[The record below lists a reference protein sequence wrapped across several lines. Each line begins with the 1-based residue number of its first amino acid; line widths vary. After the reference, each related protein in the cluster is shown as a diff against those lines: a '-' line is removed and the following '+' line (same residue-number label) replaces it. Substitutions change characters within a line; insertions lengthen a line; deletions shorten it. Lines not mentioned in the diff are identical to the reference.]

1 MDTIVALSSGAPP
14 AAIAIV
20 RVSGPAVP
28 ALLAGMTGSVPEPR
42 RATLRAIRHL
52 VTGALIDRGIV
63 LHFPGPDTATGEDLA
78 EFHVHGGRAVIA
90 ALVKALLV
98 HPETRAAEPGEFTR
112 RAFLNGRMDLTAV
125 EGLADLLAAETEA
138 QRRRAAA
145 QADGLLGRV
154 AEDWRARLV
163 AIRMRVEA
171 LIDFSDADEIEE
183 AVADPAWDDA
193 AVLAADLARA
203 LGAADQAERLTG
215 GFRVVLSGPP
225 NAGKSSLLNALARA
239 DVAIVSEEAGTTR
252 DLIEVRLD
260 LAGYPVVLTDTAGLR
275 EATGLVEAEGIRR
288 ALSRAAEADLVL
300 WLEAPDAATPP
311 PTPLEAGPAP
321 LWRIVTKIDTPSGD
335 GALFPGA
342 RGMDPAEVRHR
353 ISVTT
358 GAGLP
363 ALMADLAT
371 AAAERL
377 APAEDALIVRA
388 RQARLL
394 EEALAALTAAVDGQ
408 FLPLELR
415 AEELRLAGDALGRL
429 TGRIDVEE
437 VLGAIFAS
445 FCIGK

>member
-1 MDTIVALSSGAPP
+1 MMPDTIVALSSGAPP
-14 AAIAIV
+14 AAIAVV

-28 ALLAGMTGSVPEPR
+28 ELLASMAGGVPAPR
-42 RATLRAIRHL
+42 RASLRAIRHPASG
-52 VTGALIDRGIV
+52 VLIDRGLV
-63 LHFPGPDTATGEDLA
+63 LHFPGPDTATGEELA
-78 EFHVHGGRAVIA
+78 EFHVHGGRAVIS
-90 ALVKALLV
+90 ALIRALLV
-98 HPETRAAEPGEFTR
+98 HPQTRAAEPGEFTR
-112 RAFLNGRMDLTAV
+112 RAFLNGRMDLAAV

-154 AEDWRARLV
+154 TEDWRARLV

-171 LIDFSDADEIEE
+171 LIDFSDADEIGE

-203 LGAADQAERLTG
+203 LRSADQAERLTG

-275 EATGLVEAEGIRR
+275 EASGLVEAEGIRR
-288 ALSRAAEADLVL
+288 ALDRAAEADLVL
-300 WLEAPDAATPP
+300 WLEAPDASTPP
-311 PTPLEAGPAP
+311 PTPLETGPAP
-321 LWRIVTKIDTPSGD
+321 LWRLVTKCDRD
-335 GALFPGA
+335 GPFEGA
-342 RGMDPAEVRHR
+342 SGMDPAGIRHR
-353 ISVTT
+353 ISVKT
-358 GAGLP
+358 GAGLA

-371 AAAERL
+371 AASERL

-388 RQARLL
+388 RQVRLL
-394 EEALAALTAAVDGQ
+394 EEALSALTAAVDGQ

-415 AEELRLAGDALGRL
+415 AEELRLASDALGRL

>member
-1 MDTIVALSSGAPP
+1 MRPDTIVALSSGAPP
-14 AAIAIV
+14 AAIAVV

-28 ALLAGMTGSVPEPR
+28 ELLVALTGALPAPR
-42 RATLRAIRHL
+42 RASLRAIRHPQ
-52 VTGALIDRGIV
+52 TGVLIDRGLV
-63 LHFPGPDTATGEDLA
+63 LHFPAPDTATGEELA
-78 EFHVHGGRAVIA
+78 EFHVHGGRAVVT
-90 ALVKALLV
+90 ALIRALLV
-98 HPETRAAEPGEFTR
+98 HAEARAAEPGEFTR
-112 RAFLNGRMDLTAV
+112 RAFLNGRMDLAAV

-145 QADGLLGRV
+145 QADGVLGRT
-154 AEDWRARLV
+154 AEDWRQRLV

-183 AVADPAWDDA
+183 AVADPAWDEA
-193 AVLAADLARA
+193 AALAADLSRA
-203 LGAADQAERLTG
+203 LNAADLAERLTG
-215 GFRVVLSGPP
+215 GFQVVLAGPP

-288 ALSRAAEADLVL
+288 ALGRAAEADLVL

-311 PTPLEAGPAP
+311 PTPLETGPAP
-321 LWRIVTKIDTPSGD
+321 LWRIVTKADRDEAAPFSGAD
-335 GALFPGA
+335 
-342 RGMDPAEVRHR
+342 GMDPAGVQHR
-353 ISVTT
+353 ISVRT
-358 GAGLP
+358 GDGLAGL
-363 ALMADLAT
+363 MTDLA
-371 AAAERL
+371 AAASQRL

-394 EEALAALTAAVDGQ
+394 EEALSALTAAVEGQ

-415 AEELRLAGDALGRL
+415 AEELRLAGDALGRI

-437 VLGAIFAS
+437 VLGAIFSS

>member
-1 MDTIVALSSGAPP
+1 MRADTIVALSSGGLP
-14 AAIAIV
+14 AAIAVV
-20 RVSGPAVP
+20 RASGPAVP
-28 ALLAGMTGSVPEPR
+28 TLLETMTGDLPDPR
-42 RATLRAIRHL
+42 RASLRAIRHPKS
-52 VTGALIDRGIV
+52 GALIDRGIV
-63 LHFPGPDTATGEDLA
+63 LYFPGPDTATGEELA
-78 EFHVHGGRAVIA
+78 EFHVHGGRAVVA
-90 ALVKALLV
+90 ALLKALMV
-98 HPETRAAEPGEFTR
+98 HPDTRAAEPGEFTR
-112 RAFLNGRMDLTAV
+112 RAFLNGRMDLAAV

-171 LIDFSDADEIEE
+171 LIDFSDADEIGE

-193 AVLAADLARA
+193 AVLAADLSRA
-203 LGAADQAERLTG
+203 LGAADMAERLTG

-225 NAGKSSLLNALARA
+225 NAGKSSLMNTLARA

-252 DLIEVRLD
+252 DLIEVRMD

-275 EATGLVEAEGIRR
+275 EATGMVEAEGIRR
-288 ALSRAAEADLVL
+288 ALDRASEADLVL

-311 PTPLEAGPAP
+311 PTPLETGPAP
-321 LWRIVTKIDTPSGD
+321 LWRVLTKGDTEG
-335 GALFPGA
+335 GAVFAGA
-342 RGMDPAEVRHR
+342 EGMDPGEVRHR
-353 ISVTT
+353 ISVKT
-358 GAGLP
+358 GAGIAELV
-363 ALMADLAT
+363 ADLAT

-377 APAEDALIVRA
+377 APAEDALIVKA